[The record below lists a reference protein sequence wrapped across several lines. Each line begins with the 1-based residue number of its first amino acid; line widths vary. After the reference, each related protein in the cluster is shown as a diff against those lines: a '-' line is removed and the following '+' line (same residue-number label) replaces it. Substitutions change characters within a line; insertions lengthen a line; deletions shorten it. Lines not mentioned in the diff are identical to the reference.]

1 MTFKSW
7 LKKSKYIKENN
18 PIGDLARD
26 ILSDTDFP
34 NTIEKHI
41 MYKYLFFNAGDKNC
55 DYFEIMYSDF
65 IRFISRTYSDEI

>member
-34 NTIEKHI
+34 NTIDKHI
-41 MYKYLFFNAGDKNC
+41 MYKYIFFNA
-55 DYFEIMYSDF
+55 
-65 IRFISRTYSDEI
+65 